1 MTDESSSASG
11 SLSLVRKTAAV
22 LRGIASFPK
31 GVGLSE
37 LARETGLKKATT
49 YRVLTELEAERIV
62 ALDPETRR
70 YVFGVGMFALAEAM
84 TASDGLLAEV
94 RSILAA
100 LAADAEETT
109 GIDVL
114 DGTRVLVAMQVQG
127 PLLIGQAYR
136 TAPRTIPI
144 TTTSTGKVLL
154 AWSRD
159 RGLVE
164 AAVRGGTLRADG
176 TAVTIEEFDEML
188 AQVRTRGYGTAV
200 DELEIGASAVAVP
213 VFIDEEV
220 VASVWVGG
228 PSFRLTKSKIRE
240 LATALKPVAAEL
252 GSVLALRGPGMLLD
266 TTER

>member
-1 MTDESSSASG
+1 MTEEPRSSSV
-11 SLSLVRKTAAV
+11 SLVRKTAAV

-37 LARETGLKKATT
+37 LARTTGVNKATC
-49 YRVLTELEAERIV
+49 YRILSELEVERIV
-62 ALDPETRR
+62 ALDQETRK

-84 TASDGLLAEV
+84 TASDGVLAEV
-94 RSILAA
+94 RAILAA
-100 LAADAEETT
+100 LAVDAEETT

-127 PLLIGQAYR
+127 PLLIGQSFR

-154 AWSRD
+154 AWNRNRD
-159 RGLVE
+159 LVE

-176 TAVTIEEFDEML
+176 TAVTLDEFDAML
-188 AQVRTRGYGTAV
+188 DEVRTRGYGTAV

-213 VFIDEEV
+213 VFIDEQV

-228 PSFRLTKSKIRE
+228 PSFRLNKSKIRE
-240 LATALKPVAAEL
+240 VATSLKAVAAEL
-252 GSVLALRGPGMLLD
+252 GSVLALRGPGILLD
-266 TTER
+266 SAER